1 MEAQR
6 VELERL
12 RAQLITEKPEAI
24 GDFPLV
30 DAEARALLLH
40 LLGDAL
46 AQRRQSADAVKTRS
60 IDGAFEIELYPDGR
74 TVSVLDMS
82 DGVLMGPGHRIRVG
96 EPQ

>member
-1 MEAQR
+1 M
-6 VELERL
+6 
-12 RAQLITEKPEAI
+12 
-24 GDFPLV
+24 
-30 DAEARALLLH
+30 
-40 LLGDAL
+40 
-46 AQRRQSADAVKTRS
+46 KTRS